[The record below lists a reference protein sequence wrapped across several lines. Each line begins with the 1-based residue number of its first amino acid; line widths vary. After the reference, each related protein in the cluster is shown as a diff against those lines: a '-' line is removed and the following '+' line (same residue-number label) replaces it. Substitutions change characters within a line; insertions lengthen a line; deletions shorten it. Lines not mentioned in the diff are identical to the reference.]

1 MTALMA
7 ALMTTLMAMDC
18 LSANRS
24 NDATLMAI
32 DCPPRSGHLAHRN
45 AALRGLV
52 HSGRHLRRRRA
63 GLRIQCMLAGHG
75 LRRLWPPRTL
85 DDRQQRVLGDPLA
98 GGRLCACRGSAWELS
113 LLEWLCRRGPS
124 ALVASAAGPSR
135 PTTSALYD
143 PPTLTAALSLAAA
156 RATVAATIGA
166 RALLQHVQISFRLLL
181 RRRRT
186 RIRIRKLCIWDRLRR
201 LRATPIPAAALA
213 ASSAAAASIAAS
225 SVAAAAAALASAV
238 ATAPSIT
245 ASTIAAPSRA
255 TPTVTSATLALA
267 AAATLTLAAAAAAL
281 ATSALATS
289 ALGTS
294 ALAPTADS
302 IPHKLSRA
310 RPQSRRRGQCPRGD
324 RDCIPCPRPRAGRG
338 RLPLSAPML
347 PPQTVA
353 LATALSH
360 AHGRSARYSAPR
372 DTLRAEG
379 REV

>member
-75 LRRLWPPRTL
+75 LRRLWAPRTL

-143 PPTLTAALSLAAA
+143 PPTLTPALALAAA

-201 LRATPIPAAALA
+201 LRATPISAAALA
-213 ASSAAAASIAAS
+213 ASSA
-225 SVAAAAAALASAV
+225 
-238 ATAPSIT
+238 
-245 ASTIAAPSRA
+245 
-255 TPTVTSATLALA
+255 
-267 AAATLTLAAAAAAL
+267 AAAAAAL

-338 RLPLSAPML
+338 RLPPSAPML
-347 PPQTVA
+347 PPQMVA